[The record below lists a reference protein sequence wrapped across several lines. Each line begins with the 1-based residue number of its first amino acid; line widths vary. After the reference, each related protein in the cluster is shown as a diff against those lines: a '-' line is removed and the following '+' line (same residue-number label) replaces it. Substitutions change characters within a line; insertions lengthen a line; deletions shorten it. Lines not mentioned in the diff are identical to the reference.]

1 MEKQIGLNGAKQYQ
15 NALRSNLQ
23 RVSNSLNATTG
34 LEQVIT
40 TLTQIVAGVV
50 ETKFYELNGQKLSD
64 FVKIEVGQG
73 AYADKLL
80 QYAVNYVGNAG
91 KQGLINPTANGI
103 NRDANSSVQIGSFTM
118 ENNFWRWDYSV
129 TNELV
134 QMAQRNAE
142 TFSIIEENEKARK
155 RIWDLMLQDAW
166 FNGLGDGKSYGLL
179 NNPNVTVDTTLLTAG
194 YKLSEMNDTAFQA
207 FIAGLPAV
215 FMQNSAYAINFNR
228 LLISSADYFSLT
240 QPFGQYG
247 LNRLQV
253 LEDALK
259 RVSGNDFKI
268 VHAKY
273 CDNANTAGTGA
284 RYVVYNDDADNICS
298 YLPVPY
304 TPMPLIPQGS
314 LDLISQAHGQFVTP
328 FVKRTGAVL
337 YIDEQ

>member
-1 MEKQIGLNGAKQYQ
+1 MEQSIGLNSVKNYE

-23 RVSNSLNATTG
+23 RVNNSLGATTG

-40 TLTQIVAGVV
+40 SLTQIVSGVV
-50 ETKFYELNGQKLSD
+50 EKKFYELNGQKLSD
-64 FVKIEVGQG
+64 FVRIEVGQG
-73 AYADKLL
+73 AYATKLF
-80 QYAVNYVGNAG
+80 QYAVNYVGNNG
-91 KQGLINPTANGI
+91 KQGLINPSANGI
-103 NRDANSSVQIGSFTM
+103 NRDANSSLQIGSFTM
-118 ENNFWRWDYSV
+118 DNNFWRWDYTV

-134 QMAQRNAE
+134 QMGVRNAE

-155 RIWDLMLQDAW
+155 RIWDLMLQEAW
-166 FNGLGDGKSYGLL
+166 FKGLGDGKSYGLL
-179 NNPNVTVDTTLLTAG
+179 NNPNVTVDTSLLSAG

-215 FMQNSAYAINFNR
+215 FNTNSSYAINFNR
-228 LLISSADYFSLT
+228 LAIPSSDYFSLT

-259 RVSGNDFKI
+259 RVAGADFKI
-268 VHAKY
+268 VHATY
-273 CDNANTAGTGA
+273 LDTANAAGTGA
-284 RYVVYNDDADNICS
+284 RYVVYNNDADNICS